1 MNPVRLAVAELRRL
15 TSSRL
20 ARLALAALVL
30 IPTLYGGLYL
40 YANHDP
46 YGAFPQVPAAVV
58 SDDTG
63 TTLSTG
69 EKLQVGGGVADHL
82 VESKSFDWHRVSHAE
97 ALRGVDDGT
106 YAFAVIMP
114 KTFSADLASTA
125 EMKPRQATVVLETND
140 ANNYMTSMIGSQV
153 IKQVTASVASE
164 VSQTAASKLLLGF
177 SQVHDQLVKAVDGSE
192 KLRAGAAKAD
202 SGAHQLSSGA
212 TSLASGLHDLTSG
225 ARRLATGLGQAA
237 SGADSLEA
245 GAGQLASGLG
255 TLQSRT
261 ASLPSQTDK
270 LADGAEQVAAGNRT
284 IAGYGTKA
292 ATASSDLKRR
302 IAADRT
308 SFLDS
313 LRAQGLTDAQLSLVS
328 SRLDTIDGYV
338 NRADS
343 TIQSASSDLTRLSKG
358 ADQVA
363 TGARALANATPAL
376 TDGIASAHSGAVR
389 LRDGAST
396 LSSGLDTLQTGA
408 DQLATG
414 ADKAATG
421 ADSLASGATSLAS
434 GLDALSK
441 GATDLHAGLVKGRDS
456 IPDPSDAQ
464 RKAIAQT
471 IGNPVGVS
479 TGSLSSAG
487 SYGAGLAPL
496 FMSLALWIGAYVLFL
511 FVRPLSPRALATS
524 QRSIRTALGGWLAP
538 TLVGL
543 VQVASLV
550 LVVGRGVDIK
560 IAHPVLAFLFLCFTS
575 MTFVAILHALAARFG
590 AVGKFLGLVFMVV
603 QLVSAGGTFP
613 WQTLPAPL
621 QAVHHVVPMSHAVD
635 GLRRLLYGAD
645 LGPVLG
651 SLGVL
656 TAYLVAALAV
666 STVAARRSRM
676 WTPKRIKPAL
686 EL

>member
-30 IPTLYGGLYL
+30 VPTLYGGLYL

-58 SDDTG
+58 SDDSG

-69 EKLQVGGGVADHL
+69 EKLQVGGQVADHL
-82 VESKSFDWHRVSHAE
+82 VDSKSFDWHRVSHAE
-97 ALRGVDDGT
+97 AMRGVDDGT
-106 YAFAVIMP
+106 YAFAVILP
-114 KTFSADLASTA
+114 RTFSSDLASTA
-125 EMKPRQATVVLETND
+125 EFKPRQATVVLETND
-140 ANNYMTSMIGSQV
+140 ANNYMTSMIGNQV

-164 VSQTAASKLLLGF
+164 VSETAASRLLLGF

-202 SGAHQLSSGA
+202 SGAHELATGA
-212 TSLASGLHDLTSG
+212 TGLAGGLHDLASG
-225 ARRLATGLGQAA
+225 AARLDAGVGQAA
-237 SGADSLEA
+237 AGADTLHT
-245 GAGQLASGLG
+245 GAAQLAGGLA
-255 TLQSRT
+255 TLESRT
-261 ASLPSQTDK
+261 AGLPAQTDR
-270 LADGAEQVAAGNRT
+270 LADGAEQVAAGNRRM
-284 IAGYGTKA
+284 AGYGTTA
-292 ATASSDLKRR
+292 ATASTDLRKRFTADQASL
-302 IAADRT
+302 IAA
-308 SFLDS
+308 
-313 LRAQGLTDAQLSLVS
+313 LRAQGLTDAQLSLLE

-338 NRADS
+338 GRADA
-343 TIQSASSDLTRLSKG
+343 TIQSTSGDLTRLSKG

-363 TGARALANATPAL
+363 AGARALANATPAL
-376 TDGIASAHSGAVR
+376 ADGIAKAHSGAVR
-389 LRDGAST
+389 VRDGAGT
-396 LSSGLDTLQTGA
+396 LADGLDTLKDGSARLSSGA
-408 DQLATG
+408 A
-414 ADKAATG
+414 KAASGGDTL
-421 ADSLASGATSLAS
+421 STGATSLAS
-434 GLDALSK
+434 GLDTIAK
-441 GATDLHAGLVKGRDS
+441 GTTDLHAGLVKGRDS
-456 IPDPSDAQ
+456 VPDPSDAQ
-464 RKAIAQT
+464 RKAMAQT

-479 TGSLSSAG
+479 NGSLSSAG

-511 FVRPLSPRALATS
+511 FVRPLSTRALATS
-524 QRSIRTALGGWLAP
+524 QRSVRTALGGWLAP
-538 TLVGL
+538 ALVGL
-543 VQVASLV
+543 VQVAALV
-550 LVVGRGVDIK
+550 LVVGRGVDIR

-575 MTFVAILHALAARFG
+575 MTFVAILHALASRFG

-645 LGPVLG
+645 LGPVAG
-651 SLGVL
+651 SVGVL
-656 TAYLVAALAV
+656 AVYLLGALAF

>member
-15 TSSRL
+15 TASRL

-69 EKLQVGGGVADHL
+69 ERLQVGGQVADHL
-82 VESKSFDWHRVSHAE
+82 VESRSFDWHRVSHAE
-97 ALRGVDDGT
+97 AMNGVDNGT
-106 YAFAVIMP
+106 YAFAVILP
-114 KTFSADLASTA
+114 RTFSADLASTA
-125 EMKPRQATVVLETND
+125 EFTPRQATVVLETND
-140 ANNYMTSMIGSQV
+140 ANNYMTSMIGNQV

-192 KLRAGAAKAD
+192 QLRAGAAKAQ
-202 SGAHQLSSGA
+202 SGADRLATGA
-212 TSLASGLHDLTSG
+212 TSLASGLHDLSSG
-225 ARRLATGLGQAA
+225 AKRLDTGVGQAA
-237 SGADSLEA
+237 SGADNLQA
-245 GAGQLASGLG
+245 GAAQLASGLG
-255 TLQSRT
+255 TLQSLT
-261 ASLPSQTDK
+261 ATLPAQTDR

-292 ATASSDLKRR
+292 ATASSDLKKRVT
-302 IAADRT
+302 ADRAT
-308 SFLDS
+308 LLST
-313 LRAQGLTDAQLSLVS
+313 LRSQGLTDAQLAVVE
-328 SRLDTIDGYV
+328 SRLDTIGGHVDQ
-338 NRADS
+338 ADA
-343 TIQSASSDLTRLSKG
+343 TIQSASGDLTRLSKG

-363 TGARALANATPAL
+363 TGARSLADATPAL
-376 TDGIASAHSGAVR
+376 ADGIEQAHAGAVR
-389 LRDGAST
+389 VSDGAGTLADGLDTLKAGSARLAGGAST
-396 LSSGLDTLQTGA
+396 AADGGDRLAAGASSLSSGLGTLT
-408 DQLATG
+408 T
-414 ADKAATG
+414 
-421 ADSLASGATSLAS
+421 
-434 GLDALSK
+434 
-441 GATDLHAGLVKGRDS
+441 GATDLHGGLVRGRDS
-456 IPDPSDAQ
+456 VPDPSDAQ
-464 RKAIAQT
+464 RKAMAQT

-479 TGSLSSAG
+479 NGSLSSAG

-550 LVVGRGVDIK
+550 LVVGRGVDIR

-656 TAYLVAALAV
+656 AAYLVAALAV
-666 STVAARRSRM
+666 STIAARRSRM
-676 WTPKRIKPAL
+676 WTPKRMKPAL

>member
-69 EKLQVGGGVADHL
+69 EKLQVGDGVADHL

-97 ALRGVDDGT
+97 AMRGVDDGT
-106 YAFAVIMP
+106 YSFAVILP
-114 KTFSADLASTA
+114 RTFSADLASTA
-125 EMKPRQATVVLETND
+125 EFKPRQASLVLETND

-153 IKQVTASVASE
+153 IKQVTASVASQ
-164 VSQTAASKLLLGF
+164 VSETAASKLLLGF
-177 SQVHDQLVKAVDGSE
+177 SQVHDQLVKAADGSE
-192 KLRAGAAKAD
+192 QLRAGATKAD
-202 SGAHQLSSGA
+202 DGAHRLADGTS
-212 TSLASGLHDLTSG
+212 SLAGGLHDLAAGAQRLDAGIGRAAAGARDLRSG
-225 ARRLATGLGQAA
+225 AAQLAT
-237 SGADSLEA
+237 
-245 GAGQLASGLG
+245 GLG

-261 ASLPSQTDK
+261 AGLPGQTAK
-270 LADGAEQVAAGNRT
+270 LAAGAEQVAAGNRT
-284 IAGYGTKA
+284 VAGYGAKA
-292 ATASSDLKRR
+292 AAASTDLKQRVGSER
-302 IAADRT
+302 A
-308 SFLDS
+308 SFISALK
-313 LRAQGLTDAQLSLVS
+313 AQGLTDAQLAVVE

-338 NRADS
+338 NRADT

-363 TGARALANATPAL
+363 AGARTLADATPAL

-389 LRDGAST
+389 LRDGAGTLAGGLQTLQGGASQ
-396 LSSGLDTLQTGA
+396 LSS
-408 DQLATG
+408 G
-414 ADKAATG
+414 ADKAAG
-421 ADSLASGATSLAS
+421 GGDSLAKGASSLVS
-434 GLDALSK
+434 GLDSLTK
-441 GATDLHAGLVKGRDS
+441 GAGDLHTGLVKGRDS
-456 IPDPSDAQ
+456 VPDPSDAQ
-464 RKAIAQT
+464 RKAMAQT

-479 TGSLSSAG
+479 TDSLSSAG

-511 FVRPLSPRALATS
+511 FVRPLSTRALATS

-538 TLVGL
+538 ALVGL
-543 VQVASLV
+543 VQVAALV
-550 LVVGRGVDIK
+550 LVVGRGVDIR

-613 WQTLPAPL
+613 WQTLPGPL
-621 QAVHHVVPMSHAVD
+621 QAIHHVAPMSYAVD

-645 LGPVLG
+645 LGPVMG

-656 TAYLVAALAV
+656 TAYLLGALAL

-676 WTPKRIKPAL
+676 WTAKRIKP
-686 EL
+686 ELSL

>member
-58 SDDTG
+58 SDDAG

-69 EKLQVGGGVADHL
+69 EKLQVGGSVADHL
-82 VESKSFDWHRVSHAE
+82 VDSKSFDWHRVSHDE

-202 SGAHQLSSGA
+202 SGAHQLATGA
-212 TSLASGLHDLTSG
+212 TSLASGLHDLSSG
-225 ARRLATGLGQAA
+225 AKRLGTGIGQAA
-237 SGADSLEA
+237 AGADDLEA

-261 ASLPSQTDK
+261 ASLPAQTDK

-302 IAADRT
+302 ITADRT
-308 SFLDS
+308 SFLDT
-313 LRAQGLTDAQLSLVS
+313 LRAQGLTDDQLSVVT

-338 NRADS
+338 DRADS

-363 TGARALANATPAL
+363 TGARALAKATPAL

-396 LSSGLDTLQTGA
+396 LSSGLDTLKTGA
-408 DQLATG
+408 DQLTAG

-421 ADSLASGATSLAS
+421 ADSLATGANSLAS
-434 GLDALSK
+434 GLDALTK
-441 GATDLHAGLVKGRDS
+441 GATDLHDGLVKGRDS

-464 RKAIAQT
+464 RKAMAQT

-524 QRSIRTALGGWLAP
+524 QRSVRTALGGWLAP
-538 TLVGL
+538 ALVGL
-543 VQVASLV
+543 VQVAALV

-575 MTFVAILHALAARFG
+575 MTFVAILHALAARLG

-656 TAYLVAALAV
+656 TAYLVVALAV
-666 STVAARRSRM
+666 STIAARRSRM

>member
-69 EKLQVGGGVADHL
+69 EKLQVGGQVADHL

-97 ALRGVDDGT
+97 AMRGVDDGT
-106 YAFAVIMP
+106 YSFAVILP
-114 KTFSADLASTA
+114 RSFSADLASTA
-125 EMKPRQATVVLETND
+125 EFKPRQATVVLETND
-140 ANNYMTSMIGSQV
+140 ANNYMTSMIGNQV
-153 IKQVTASVASE
+153 IKQVTASVASQ
-164 VSQTAASKLLLGF
+164 VSETAASRLLLGF

-192 KLRAGAAKAD
+192 QLRAGAAKAD
-202 SGAHQLSSGA
+202 SGAHQLASGA
-212 TSLASGLHDLTSG
+212 SSLAGGLHDLAAG
-225 ARRLATGLGQAA
+225 AERLDAGIGQAA
-237 SGADSLEA
+237 AGADDLQA
-245 GAGQLASGLG
+245 GAAQLASGLG

-261 ASLPSQTDK
+261 ASLPAQTAR

-284 IAGYGTKA
+284 VAGYGAKA
-292 ATASSDLKRR
+292 AAASTDLKQR
-302 IAADRT
+302 ITADRS
-308 SFLDS
+308 SFIAQ
-313 LRAQGLTDAQLSLVS
+313 LRAQGLTDAQVAVVE

-338 NRADS
+338 NRADT
-343 TIQSASSDLTRLSKG
+343 TIQSASGDLTRLSTG

-363 TGARALANATPAL
+363 AGARTLANATPAL

-389 LRDGAST
+389 LRDGAGT
-396 LSSGLDTLQTGA
+396 LAGGLDTLQGGA
-408 DQLATG
+408 AQLSTG
-414 ADKAATG
+414 ADKAAAG
-421 ADSLASGATSLAS
+421 GDSLAKGAASLAS
-434 GLDALSK
+434 GLDSLTK
-441 GATDLHAGLVKGRDS
+441 GAGDLHAGLVKGRDS
-456 IPDPSDAQ
+456 VPDPSDAQ
-464 RKAIAQT
+464 RKAMAQT

-511 FVRPLSPRALATS
+511 FVRPLSTRALATS
-524 QRSIRTALGGWLAP
+524 QRSIRTAVGGWLAP
-538 TLVGL
+538 ALVGL
-543 VQVASLV
+543 VQVAALV
-550 LVVGRGVDIK
+550 LVVGRGVDIR

-575 MTFVAILHALAARFG
+575 MTFVAILHALASRFG

-613 WQTLPAPL
+613 WQTLPGPL
-621 QAVHHVVPMSHAVD
+621 QAIHHVVPMSYAVD

-645 LGPVLG
+645 LGPVMG

-656 TAYLVAALAV
+656 TAYLLGALAV

-676 WTPKRIKPAL
+676 WTPKRIKP
-686 EL
+686 ELSL

>member
-58 SDDTG
+58 SDDVG

-69 EKLQVGGGVADHL
+69 ERLQVGSGVADHL
-82 VESKSFDWHRVSHAE
+82 VESKSFEWHRVSHEE
-97 ALRGVDDGT
+97 AMRGVDDGT
-106 YAFAVIMP
+106 YDFAVIMP
-114 KTFSADLASTA
+114 KNFSADLASTA
-125 EMKPRQATVVLETND
+125 ELKPRQATLVLETND
-140 ANNYMTSMIGSQV
+140 ANNYMTSMIGGQV

-177 SQVHDQLVKAVDGSE
+177 SQVHDELGKAVDGSQQ
-192 KLRAGAAKAD
+192 LGDGAAKAGA
-202 SGAHQLSSGA
+202 GAHRLATGA
-212 TSLASGLHDLTSG
+212 TTLASGLHDLSSG
-225 ARRLATGLGQAA
+225 AEQLSTGAGQAA
-237 SGADSLEA
+237 AGADRLEA

-261 ASLPSQTDK
+261 ASLPSQTEK
-270 LADGAEQVAAGNRT
+270 LADGAARVAAGNRE

-302 IAADRT
+302 VAADRA
-308 SFLDS
+308 SVLDD
-313 LRAQGLTDAQLSLVS
+313 LRAQGLTDAQLAVVE
-328 SRLDTIDGYV
+328 SRLDRVSGYV
-338 NRADS
+338 DRADA

-363 TGARALANATPAL
+363 AGARTLADATPAL
-376 TDGIASAHSGAVR
+376 TEGIASAHSGAVR
-389 LRDGAST
+389 VQQGASA
-396 LSSGLDTLQTGA
+396 LVGGLDTLQTGA
-408 DQLATG
+408 TRLSTG
-414 ADKAATG
+414 ADEAATG
-421 ADSLASGATSLAS
+421 ADSLATGATSLAS
-434 GLDALSK
+434 GLDKIAT
-441 GATDLHAGLVKGRDS
+441 GATDLHDGLVKGRDS

-464 RKAIAQT
+464 RKAMAQT

-524 QRSIRTALGGWLAP
+524 QRSLRTALGGWLAP
-538 TLVGL
+538 ALVGL
-543 VQVASLV
+543 VQVAALV
-550 LVVGRGVDIK
+550 LVVGRGVDIR

-575 MTFVAILHALAARFG
+575 LTFVAILHALAARFG

-645 LGPVLG
+645 LTPVLG
-651 SLGVL
+651 SLAVL
-656 TAYLVAALAV
+656 AAYLVGALAV

>member
-69 EKLQVGGGVADHL
+69 EKLQVGAGVADHL

-153 IKQVTASVASE
+153 IKQVSASVASE

-225 ARRLATGLGQAA
+225 ARRLATGIGQAA

-302 IAADRT
+302 VAADRA

-328 SRLDTIDGYV
+328 ARLDTIDGYV

-343 TIQSASSDLTRLSKG
+343 TIQSASSDLTRLSQG

-396 LSSGLDTLQTGA
+396 LSSGLDTLRTGA

-441 GATDLHAGLVKGRDS
+441 GAIDLHAGLVKGRDS
-456 IPDPSDAQ
+456 IPDPNDAQ
-464 RKAIAQT
+464 RKAMAQT

-666 STVAARRSRM
+666 STIAARRSRM

>member
-63 TTLSTG
+63 TSLSTG
-69 EKLQVGGGVADHL
+69 EKLQVGDKVADHL
-82 VESKSFDWHRVSHAE
+82 VESKSFDWHRVSNA
-97 ALRGVDDGT
+97 AAMSGVEDGT
-106 YAFAVIMP
+106 YAFAVILP
-114 KTFSADLASTA
+114 RSFSADLASTA
-125 EMKPRQATVVLETND
+125 EFEPRQATVVLETND
-140 ANNYMTSMIGSQV
+140 ANNYMTSMIGNQV

-192 KLRAGAAKAD
+192 KLRAGAVRAE
-202 SGAHQLSSGA
+202 SGADQLATGARSLAGGLHDLSSGA
-212 TSLASGLHDLTSG
+212 E
-225 ARRLATGLGQAA
+225 RLDTGLGRAA
-237 SGADSLEA
+237 SGADDLEA
-245 GAGQLASGLG
+245 GASQLASGLG

-261 ASLPSQTDK
+261 AGLPSQTDK

-284 IAGYGTKA
+284 VAGYGTKA
-292 ATASSDLKRR
+292 AAASSGLQKRVTAER
-302 IAADRT
+302 ST
-308 SFLDS
+308 LLST
-313 LRAQGLTDAQLSLVS
+313 LRAQGLTDAQISVVE
-328 SRLDTIDGYV
+328 SRLDTIGGYV
-338 NRADS
+338 DQADA
-343 TIQSASSDLTRLSKG
+343 TIQSASGDLTRLSKG

-363 TGARALANATPAL
+363 TGARSLANATPKL
-376 TDGIASAHSGAVR
+376 TDGIEQAHSGAVR
-389 LRDGAST
+389 VRDGAHT
-396 LSSGLDTLQTGA
+396 LAGGLDTLESGA
-408 DQLATG
+408 AQLSSG
-414 ADKAATG
+414 AAKAAAG
-421 ADSLASGATSLAS
+421 GDRLASGATSLSS
-434 GLDALSK
+434 GLGSLAK

-456 IPDPSDAQ
+456 VPDPSDAE
-464 RKAIAQT
+464 RKAMAQT

-538 TLVGL
+538 ALVGL

-550 LVVGRGVDIK
+550 LVVGRGVDIR

-575 MTFVAILHALAARFG
+575 MTFVAILHALAARLG

-645 LGPVLG
+645 LGPVVG
-651 SLGVL
+651 SVGVL
-656 TAYLVAALAV
+656 AAYLFAALAV

>member
-58 SDDTG
+58 SDDAG

-69 EKLQVGGGVADHL
+69 EKLQVGGQVADHL

-97 ALRGVDDGT
+97 AMRGVDDGT
-106 YAFAVIMP
+106 YSFAVILP
-114 KTFSADLASTA
+114 RSFSADLASTA
-125 EMKPRQATVVLETND
+125 EFKPRQATVVLETND
-140 ANNYMTSMIGSQV
+140 ANNYMTSMIGNQV
-153 IKQVTASVASE
+153 IKQVTASVASQ
-164 VSQTAASKLLLGF
+164 VSETAASRLLLGF

-192 KLRAGAAKAD
+192 QLRAGAAKAD
-202 SGAHQLSSGA
+202 SGAHQLASGA
-212 TSLASGLHDLTSG
+212 SSLAGGLHDLAAG
-225 ARRLATGLGQAA
+225 AERLDAGIGRAA
-237 SGADSLEA
+237 AGADDLQA
-245 GAGQLASGLG
+245 GAAQLASGLG

-261 ASLPSQTDK
+261 ASLPAQTAR

-284 IAGYGTKA
+284 VAGYGAKA
-292 ATASSDLKRR
+292 AAASTDLKQR
-302 IAADRT
+302 ITADRS
-308 SFLDS
+308 SFIAQ
-313 LRAQGLTDAQLSLVS
+313 LRAQGITDAQLAVVE
-328 SRLDTIDGYV
+328 SRLDAIDGYV
-338 NRADS
+338 NRADT
-343 TIQSASSDLTRLSKG
+343 TIQSASGDLTRLSTG

-363 TGARALANATPAL
+363 AGAQTLANATPAL
-376 TDGIASAHSGAVR
+376 TEGIASAHSGAVR
-389 LRDGAST
+389 LRDGAGT
-396 LSSGLDTLQTGA
+396 LAGGLDTLQAGA
-408 DQLATG
+408 AQLSTG
-414 ADKAATG
+414 ADKAAAG
-421 ADSLASGATSLAS
+421 GDSLTKGASSLAS
-434 GLDALSK
+434 GLDSLTK
-441 GATDLHAGLVKGRDS
+441 GAGDLHAGLVKGRDS
-456 IPDPSDAQ
+456 VPDPSDAQ
-464 RKAIAQT
+464 RKAMAQT

-511 FVRPLSPRALATS
+511 FVRPLSTRALATS
-524 QRSIRTALGGWLAP
+524 QRSIRTAVGGWLAP
-538 TLVGL
+538 ALVGL
-543 VQVASLV
+543 VQVAALV
-550 LVVGRGVDIK
+550 LVVGRGVDIR

-575 MTFVAILHALAARFG
+575 MTFVAILHALASRFG

-613 WQTLPAPL
+613 WQTLPGPL
-621 QAVHHVVPMSHAVD
+621 QAIHHVVPMSYAVD

-645 LGPVLG
+645 LGPVMG

-656 TAYLVAALAV
+656 TAYLLGALAV

-676 WTPKRIKPAL
+676 WTPKRIKP
-686 EL
+686 ELSL

>member
-69 EKLQVGGGVADHL
+69 EKLQVGGQVADHL

-97 ALRGVDDGT
+97 AMRGVDDGT
-106 YAFAVIMP
+106 YSFAVILP
-114 KTFSADLASTA
+114 RSFSADLASTA
-125 EMKPRQATVVLETND
+125 DFKPRQATVVLETND
-140 ANNYMTSMIGSQV
+140 ANNYMTSMIGNQV
-153 IKQVTASVASE
+153 IKQVTASVASQ
-164 VSQTAASKLLLGF
+164 VSETAASRLLLGF

-192 KLRAGAAKAD
+192 QLRAGAAKAD
-202 SGAHQLSSGA
+202 SGAHQLAGGA
-212 TSLASGLHDLTSG
+212 SSLAGGLHDLAAG
-225 ARRLATGLGQAA
+225 AERLDAGIGQAA
-237 SGADSLEA
+237 A
-245 GAGQLASGLG
+245 GAGDLQAGAAQLASGLG

-261 ASLPSQTDK
+261 ASLPAQTAR

-284 IAGYGTKA
+284 VAGYGARA
-292 ATASSDLKRR
+292 AAASTDLKQR
-302 IAADRT
+302 ITADRS
-308 SFLDS
+308 SFIAQ
-313 LRAQGLTDAQLSLVS
+313 LRAQGLTDAQVAVVE

-338 NRADS
+338 NRADT
-343 TIQSASSDLTRLSKG
+343 TIQSASGDLTRLSTG

-363 TGARALANATPAL
+363 AGARTLANATPAL

-389 LRDGAST
+389 LRDGAGT
-396 LSSGLDTLQTGA
+396 LAGGLDRLQGGA
-408 DQLATG
+408 AQLSTG
-414 ADKAATG
+414 ADKAAAG
-421 ADSLASGATSLAS
+421 GDSLAKGASSLAS
-434 GLDALSK
+434 GLDSLTK
-441 GATDLHAGLVKGRDS
+441 GAGDLHAGLVKGRDS
-456 IPDPSDAQ
+456 VPDPSDAQ
-464 RKAIAQT
+464 RKAMAQT

-511 FVRPLSPRALATS
+511 FVRPLSTRALATS
-524 QRSIRTALGGWLAP
+524 QRSIRTAVGGWLAP
-538 TLVGL
+538 ALVGL
-543 VQVASLV
+543 VQVAALV
-550 LVVGRGVDIK
+550 LVVGRGVDIR

-575 MTFVAILHALAARFG
+575 MTFVAILHALASRFG

-613 WQTLPAPL
+613 WQTLPGPL
-621 QAVHHVVPMSHAVD
+621 QAIHHVVPMSYAVD

-645 LGPVLG
+645 LGPVMG

-656 TAYLVAALAV
+656 TAYLLGALAV

-676 WTPKRIKPAL
+676 WTPKRIKP
-686 EL
+686 ELSL

>member
-58 SDDTG
+58 SDDAG

-69 EKLQVGGGVADHL
+69 EKLQVGGSVADHL
-82 VESKSFDWHRVSHAE
+82 VDSKSFDWHRVSHDE

-202 SGAHQLSSGA
+202 SGAHQLATGA
-212 TSLASGLHDLTSG
+212 TSLASGLHDLSSG
-225 ARRLATGLGQAA
+225 AKRLGTGIGQAA
-237 SGADSLEA
+237 AGADDLEA

-261 ASLPSQTDK
+261 ASLPAQTDK

-302 IAADRT
+302 ITADRT
-308 SFLDS
+308 SFLDT
-313 LRAQGLTDAQLSLVS
+313 LRAQGLTDAQLSLVT

-338 NRADS
+338 DRADS

-363 TGARALANATPAL
+363 TGARALAKATPAL

-396 LSSGLDTLQTGA
+396 LSSGLDTLKTGA
-408 DQLATG
+408 GQLTTG

-421 ADSLASGATSLAS
+421 ADSLASGANSLAS
-434 GLDALSK
+434 GLDALTK
-441 GATDLHAGLVKGRDS
+441 GATELHDGLVKGRDS

-464 RKAIAQT
+464 RKAMAQT

-524 QRSIRTALGGWLAP
+524 QRSVRTALGGWLAP
-538 TLVGL
+538 ALVGL
-543 VQVASLV
+543 VQVAALV

-575 MTFVAILHALAARFG
+575 MTFVAILHALAARLG

-656 TAYLVAALAV
+656 TAYLVVALAV
-666 STVAARRSRM
+666 STIAARRSRM

>member
-46 YGAFPQVPAAVV
+46 YGAFPHVPAAVV

-69 EKLQVGGGVADHL
+69 ERLQVGGQVASHL

-97 ALRGVDDGT
+97 AMSGVDDGT
-106 YAFAVIMP
+106 YAFAVILP
-114 KTFSADLASTA
+114 RTFSADLASTA
-125 EMKPRQATVVLETND
+125 EFTPRQATVVLETND
-140 ANNYMTSMIGSQV
+140 ANNYMTTMIGNQV

-164 VSQTAASKLLLGF
+164 VSQTAASRLLLGF
-177 SQVHDQLVKAVDGSE
+177 SQVHDQLVEAVDGSE
-192 KLRAGAAKAD
+192 KLRAGATKAD
-202 SGAHQLSSGA
+202 SGAHQLATGA
-212 TSLASGLHDLTSG
+212 TSLAAGLHDL
-225 ARRLATGLGQAA
+225 A
-237 SGADSLEA
+237 SGAERLDIGIAQAAAGADNLQA

-255 TLQSRT
+255 ALQSRT
-261 ASLPSQTDK
+261 ATLPSQTDQ

-284 IAGYGTKA
+284 IAGYGTRA
-292 ATASSDLKRR
+292 ATASADLRNR
-302 IAADRT
+302 ITADRT
-308 SFLDS
+308 TLLAD
-313 LRAQGLTDAQLSLVS
+313 LRTQGLTDAQLAVVE

-338 NRADS
+338 GKADT
-343 TIQSASSDLTRLSKG
+343 TIQSASSDLTRLSTG

-376 TDGIASAHSGAVR
+376 TDGIAQAHSGAVR
-389 LRDGAST
+389 VRVGAAS
-396 LSSGLDTLQTGA
+396 LAGGLDTLEVGSAQLSSGA
-408 DQLATG
+408 SR
-414 ADKAATG
+414 AASGGDT
-421 ADSLASGATSLAS
+421 LASGATSLAS
-434 GLDALSK
+434 GLDGLTE
-441 GATDLHAGLVKGRDS
+441 GATDLHAGLVQGRDS
-456 IPDPSDAQ
+456 VPDPSDAQ
-464 RKAIAQT
+464 RKAMAQT

-479 TGSLSSAG
+479 NGSLSSAG

-550 LVVGRGVDIK
+550 LVVGRGVDIR

-575 MTFVAILHALAARFG
+575 MTFVAILHALAARLG

-645 LGPVLG
+645 LTPVIG
-651 SLGVL
+651 SVGVL
-656 TAYLVAALAV
+656 AAYLLAALAV
-666 STVAARRSRM
+666 STIAARRSRM
-676 WTPKRIKPAL
+676 WSSKRIKPAL